1 MQIGPPDK
9 MRGTLRPS
17 GIVFDNLALQSL
29 RGYGLLIDSPR
40 RATWDLGHRD
50 LSTFS
55 YKASGGGL
63 QYYVFSGPDLPEL
76 LHTYLEL
83 TGYPPIPPRWA
94 LGLLQSRYGYRNRS
108 ELESVARTFR
118 DKKLPG
124 DALILDVYWFREM
137 GDLLS
142 IFSTSQIHLR
152 EQVKSNCDRLARGQR
167 VVTNP

>member
-94 LGLLQSRYGYRNRS
+94 LGCSSPAMDIATAPSWSLSPEPFATRS
-108 ELESVARTFR
+108 CPATR
-118 DKKLPG
+118 
-124 DALILDVYWFREM
+124 
-137 GDLLS
+137 
-142 IFSTSQIHLR
+142 
-152 EQVKSNCDRLARGQR
+152 
-167 VVTNP
+167 